1 MTIIIVVIF
10 ILILDRCKIVMSG
23 SPVKKGQKRPYP
35 GHNFSEDD
43 PLGLNLNADEILY
56 GENDNEGKTE
66 KEPIPKN
73 VNDPLGLD
81 SKPDSKCKSSDGSK
95 RSTDRN
101 PNFSHFWFCPPF
113 WSTCSG

>member
-1 MTIIIVVIF
+1 
-10 ILILDRCKIVMSG
+10 MSG
-23 SPVKKGQKRPYP
+23 SPVKKGQKRQYP

-56 GENDNEGKTE
+56 GDNDNEGKTE

-81 SKPDSKCKSSDGSK
+81 SKPDSKCKL
-95 RSTDRN
+95 STDRD
-101 PNFSHFWFCPPF
+101 PF
-113 WSTCSG
+113 G

>member
-1 MTIIIVVIF
+1 
-10 ILILDRCKIVMSG
+10 MSG
-23 SPVKKGQKRPYP
+23 SPVKKGQKRQYP

-56 GENDNEGKTE
+56 GDNDNEGKTE

-81 SKPDSKCKSSDGSK
+81 SKPDSKCKW
-95 RSTDRN
+95 STDRYSFRSLLAG
-101 PNFSHFWFCPPF
+101 PGPFLRIFPQFETVYFSKQKTEKFRCITW
-113 WSTCSG
+113 

>member
-1 MTIIIVVIF
+1 
-10 ILILDRCKIVMSG
+10 MSG
-23 SPVKKGQKRPYP
+23 SPVKRGQKRQYP

-56 GENDNEGKTE
+56 GDNDNEGKTE

-81 SKPDSKCKSSDGSK
+81 SKPDSKCEG
-95 RSTDRN
+95 
-101 PNFSHFWFCPPF
+101 
-113 WSTCSG
+113 